1 MTNNDE
7 SSEPMTTD
15 PWKLKTST
23 AKYLV
28 CHVCGSGTRW
38 GAQKGHY
45 RLCDE
50 HNTWRMYLR
59 LRWSLKGQRRTHL

>member
-1 MTNNDE
+1 
-7 SSEPMTTD
+7 MTTD
-15 PWKLKTST
+15 PWNLKTST

-28 CHVCGSGTRW
+28 CHVCGRGTRW

-59 LRWSLKGQRRTHL
+59 LRWSLKGRRRTHL